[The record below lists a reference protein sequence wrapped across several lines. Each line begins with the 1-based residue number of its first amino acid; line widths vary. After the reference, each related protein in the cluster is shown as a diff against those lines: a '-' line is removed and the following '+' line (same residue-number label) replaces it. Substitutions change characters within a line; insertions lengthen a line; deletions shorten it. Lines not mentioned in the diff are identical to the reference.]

1 MLRGELIVML
11 DRVAQAECVAHVGGQ
26 CLLQRSGRC
35 NLEAGKRCSHFA
47 RVMLPRH
54 PELRAAYDALPARGP
69 YDTPEAVSGPRK
81 PWPVFGASATFRSI
95 DEPKPKRPRGRPK
108 GSRDGHQRERKPTK
122 PMLGTEER
130 PRPERYCGCGA
141 VLDVGRRKCDHCALR
156 ARRERDRRRQ
166 ARRRARATA
175 PTVV

>member
-1 MLRGELIVML
+1 MRGELIVML
-11 DRVAQAECVAHVGGQ
+11 DEVARAECVARVGSQ

-35 NLEAGKRCSHFA
+35 KLAAGKRCSHFA

-81 PWPVFGASATFRSI
+81 PWPVFDAAAAPRTI

-108 GSRDGHQRERKPTK
+108 GSRDSYQRERKPAK
-122 PMLGTEER
+122 RMLGTEER

-141 VLDVGRRKCDHCALR
+141 VLDPGRRKCDRCALR

-166 ARRRARATA
+166 ARRRARRRAAT
-175 PTVV
+175 VG

>member
-1 MLRGELIVML
+1 MLQGELIVVL
-11 DRVAQAECVAHVGGQ
+11 DGVAQAECAGHVGVQ

-47 RVMLPRH
+47 RVVLPKH

-69 YDTPEAVSGPRK
+69 GDTPEAVSGPRK
-81 PWPVFGASATFRSI
+81 PWPVFDAPAPHVTV
-95 DEPKPKRPRGRPK
+95 DEPKVRRPRGRPE
-108 GSRDGHQRERKPTK
+108 GSRDSYRRERKPAK

-130 PRPERYCGCGA
+130 PRPERYCACGA
-141 VLDVGRRKCDHCALR
+141 VLEPGRRKCDRCTLR

-166 ARRRARATA
+166 ARRRARGKQVTA
-175 PTVV
+175 V